1 MKQILLLLGFFAGV
15 AVPAGLFAYHY
26 VPSSLNDGPVQ
37 WLIAALIVFPVA
49 IGLIGGV
56 ALFFQTQTYHYV
68 PLPGQDEEDDHDV
81 HRLEDSRLMGQL
93 PETAQSLTH
102 SPFEAFLRARILA
115 VCEDVENGQI
125 HQPIIYHT
133 AVYTQL
139 ANYVQRQ
146 QEFLHAGWTMQFH
159 LRVAEP
165 HTLRLVYE
173 FSDDEFLAECEGV
186 FDCVAAYGA
195 VQHSV
200 PLTTEELGK
209 AAIEKHL
216 YPPLIGMPGVMR
228 LRIRRFEPN
237 GAWVITGLYDTVR
250 GLQMG
255 EPVV

>member
-1 MKQILLLLGFFAGV
+1 MKSILMLLGFFAGI
-15 AVPAGLFAYHY
+15 AVPAGLFLYHF
-26 VPSSLNDGPVQ
+26 VPNSIQNEQVQ
-37 WLIAALIVFPVA
+37 WLIGGLVVVPVVVSF
-49 IGLIGGV
+49 IGGI
-56 ALFFQTQTYHYV
+56 ALFFQTQTYHYI
-68 PLPGQDEEDDHDV
+68 PLPGQDDDEAKDDAV
-81 HRLEDSRLMGQL
+81 AMGSTDEVVVKGQSALES
-93 PETAQSLTH
+93 
-102 SPFEAFLRARILA
+102 FVRARVLA

-133 AVYTQL
+133 TVYTQL
-139 ANYVQRQ
+139 ANYVRQQ

-186 FDCVAAYGA
+186 FDCVATYGA